1 MACGA
6 FLSGLFFIVF
16 SSLSSASNGGVK
28 AKDPW
33 LSQPQRSVSV
43 IIGEVLHLECKVP
56 DDPTPGG
63 VKWYLGEGPQ
73 RKLIYADVEIDGKD
87 ERVTRNSPGSS
98 TDFTISIRNVTLEDA
113 GTYYCVK
120 EKKGSGE
127 TTLKGPV
134 IQVIVEASRRN
145 NSIIPIVAGVSGF
158 ILVCL
163 FCVALY
169 LCLKMKKGL
178 RNSHTRSDFPEK
190 QQPSKPTSGDKEI
203 VYADLKDPS
212 KLQIPR
218 KIDSEERSE
227 YATIKGAPSG
237 ATDIGAFCSLN
248 L

>member
-134 IQVIVEASRRN
+134 IQVIVE
-145 NSIIPIVAGVSGF
+145 
-158 ILVCL
+158 
-163 FCVALY
+163 
-169 LCLKMKKGL
+169 GL

>member
-178 RNSHTRSDFPEK
+178 TFQKNNNLLSRLLGIKRLSTLTLKTQANYRSLGKSIQKSARNMLPLREHQVGP
-190 QQPSKPTSGDKEI
+190 PT
-203 VYADLKDPS
+203 
-212 KLQIPR
+212 
-218 KIDSEERSE
+218 
-227 YATIKGAPSG
+227 
-237 ATDIGAFCSLN
+237 
-248 L
+248 